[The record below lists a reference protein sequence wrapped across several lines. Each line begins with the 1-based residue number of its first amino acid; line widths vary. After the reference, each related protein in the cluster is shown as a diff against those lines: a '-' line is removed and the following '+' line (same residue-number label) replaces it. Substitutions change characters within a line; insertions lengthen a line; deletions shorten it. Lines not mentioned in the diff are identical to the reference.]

1 MSKTVSNNTSSTE
14 GGAAPGRKRRAAEI
28 IDAAAAVFAEK
39 SYHGAATQDIAARL
53 GMRQAS
59 LYYYLHSKEDA
70 LAQVCKLGVEGFL
83 EFAQEIA
90 ARRHTAAERIAAI
103 VGRHLGSNDVRPD
116 YTKVFLTERQ
126 HLPMASRK
134 AIGRSARAYEKV
146 IEGVIREGV
155 AAGEFA
161 AGTNPRLATLALLGM
176 CNEATKWIK
185 TRRGAS
191 VPATTDAFCCL
202 LLRGMA
208 TRSASA
214 KPSLSVGAPR
224 GRRPPPQP
232 KRRG

>member
-1 MSKTVSNNTSSTE
+1 MARKTSSTSSSDS
-14 GGAAPGRKRRAAEI
+14 GAAPGPKRRAAEI

-70 LAQVCKLGVEGFL
+70 LTQVCKLGVEGFL

-90 ARRHTAAERIAAI
+90 ARPDTAGARVAAI
-103 VGRHLGSNDVRPD
+103 VARHLGSNDIRPD
-116 YTKVFLTERQ
+116 CTKVFLSERQ
-126 HLPMASRK
+126 HLPTASRQ
-134 AIGRSARAYEKV
+134 AIGRSARAYENV
-146 IEGVIREGV
+146 IEGVIRDGV

-161 AGTNPRLATLALLGM
+161 ADTNPRLATLALLGM

-191 VPATTDAFCCL
+191 VPATTDAFCGL
-202 LLRGMA
+202 LWRGMA

-214 KPSLSVGAPR
+214 KPSLSAGAPR
-224 GRRPPPQP
+224 GRRPSPQAQ
-232 KRRG
+232 RRG

>member
-1 MSKTVSNNTSSTE
+1 MARKTSRTTSSDN
-14 GGAAPGRKRRAAEI
+14 GAAPGPKRRAAEI

-39 SYHGAATQDIAARL
+39 SYYGAATQDIAARL

-83 EFAQEIA
+83 EFAQEVA
-90 ARRHTAAERIAAI
+90 ARRQTAGLRVAAI
-103 VGRHLGSNDVRPD
+103 VSRHLGSNDVRPD

-126 HLPMASRK
+126 HLPAASRK

-185 TRRGAS
+185 TRRGAN
-191 VPATTDAFCCL
+191 VPATTESFCGL
-202 LLRGMA
+202 LLWGLA
-208 TRSASA
+208 A
-214 KPSLSVGAPR
+214 
-224 GRRPPPQP
+224 RPPAPKSTPGAGGTRRAPPP

>member
-1 MSKTVSNNTSSTE
+1 MARIISTTTSSDS
-14 GGAAPGRKRRAAEI
+14 GAAPGPKRRAAEI

-39 SYHGAATQDIAARL
+39 SYHGASTQDIAKRL

-59 LYYYLHSKEDA
+59 LYYYLHSKEDG

-83 EFAQEIA
+83 EFAQGIA
-90 ARRHTAAERIAAI
+90 ARRQTAGLRVAAI
-103 VGRHLGSNDVRPD
+103 VSRHLGSNDVRPN

-126 HLPMASRK
+126 HLPAASRK

-146 IEGVIREGV
+146 IERVIREGV

-191 VPATTDAFCCL
+191 VASTTESFCGL
-202 LLRGMA
+202 LLRGLETRGPA
-208 TRSASA
+208 AKSPRSAA
-214 KPSLSVGAPR
+214 AGGRQRAPQHTS
-224 GRRPPPQP
+224 RP
-232 KRRG
+232 G

>member
-1 MSKTVSNNTSSTE
+1 MARKTSRTTSSDN
-14 GGAAPGRKRRAAEI
+14 GAAPGPKRRAAEI

-39 SYHGAATQDIAARL
+39 SYYGAATQDIAARL

-83 EFAQEIA
+83 EFAQEVA
-90 ARRHTAAERIAAI
+90 ARRQTAGLRVAAI
-103 VGRHLGSNDVRPD
+103 VSRHLGSNDVRPD

-126 HLPMASRK
+126 HLPAASRK

-176 CNEATKWIK
+176 CNEATKWIR

-191 VPATTDAFCCL
+191 VPATTESFCDL
-202 LLRGMA
+202 LLRGLEK
-208 TRSASA
+208 RS
-214 KPSLSVGAPR
+214 
-224 GRRPPPQP
+224 PPPKSIQRADAGGRWRAL
-232 KRRG
+232 RRSSRPA

>member
-90 ARRHTAAERIAAI
+90 ARRQTAGERVAAI
-103 VGRHLGSNDVRPD
+103 VSRHLGSNDVRPD

-126 HLPMASRK
+126 HLPVASRK

-185 TRRGAS
+185 TRRGAN
-191 VPATTDAFCCL
+191 VPATTESFCGL
-202 LLRGMA
+202 LLWGLA
-208 TRSASA
+208 A
-214 KPSLSVGAPR
+214 
-224 GRRPPPQP
+224 RPPAPKPAPGAGGSRRALAP
-232 KRRG
+232 KRRA

>member
-1 MSKTVSNNTSSTE
+1 MQKKPTSDGSMT
-14 GGAAPGRKRRAAEI
+14 PSPKRRAAEI

-39 SYHGAATQDIAARL
+39 SYHGAATHDIAERL

-70 LAQVCKLGVEGFL
+70 LTQVCKLGVEGFL

-90 ARRHTAAERIAAI
+90 ARHHTAAERIAAI

-126 HLPMASRK
+126 HLPAASRK
-134 AIGRSARAYEKV
+134 AIGRSARAYERV

-155 AAGEFA
+155 KAGEFA
-161 AGTNPRLATLALLGM
+161 PATNPRLATLALLGM
-176 CNEATKWIK
+176 CNEATKWIR

-191 VPATTDAFCCL
+191 VPATTESFCDL
-202 LLRGMA
+202 LLRGLEK
-208 TRSASA
+208 RSPPPKSIQRADA
-214 KPSLSVGAPR
+214 GGRRRAPR
-224 GRRPPPQP
+224 RSSRPA
-232 KRRG
+232 

>member
-1 MSKTVSNNTSSTE
+1 MQKKPTSDGSMT
-14 GGAAPGRKRRAAEI
+14 PSPKRRAAEI

-39 SYHGAATQDIAARL
+39 SYHGASTQDIAERL

-59 LYYYLHSKEDA
+59 LYYYLRSKEDA
-70 LAQVCKLGVEGFL
+70 LTQVCKLGVEGFL

-90 ARRHTAAERIAAI
+90 ARRQPAAERIAAI

-126 HLPMASRK
+126 HLPAASRQ

-155 AAGEFA
+155 ATGEFA
-161 AGTNPRLATLALLGM
+161 PATNPRLATLALLGM

-185 TRRGAS
+185 TRRGAN
-191 VPATTDAFCCL
+191 VPTTAESFCGL
-202 LLRGMA
+202 LLRGLE
-208 TRSASA
+208 TRS
-214 KPSLSVGAPR
+214 
-224 GRRPPPQP
+224 PPPQST
-232 KRRG
+232 RRADAGGRRRAPPQSSRPA

>member
-1 MSKTVSNNTSSTE
+1 MQKKPTSDGSMT
-14 GGAAPGRKRRAAEI
+14 PSPKRRSAEI

-39 SYHGAATQDIAARL
+39 SYHGASTQDIAERL

-59 LYYYLHSKEDA
+59 LYYYLRSKEDA
-70 LAQVCKLGVEGFL
+70 LTQVCKLGVEGFL

-126 HLPMASRK
+126 HLPAASRQ
-134 AIGRSARAYEKV
+134 AIGRSARAYERV

-155 AAGEFA
+155 KAGEFA
-161 AGTNPRLATLALLGM
+161 PATNPRLATLALLGM
-176 CNEATKWIK
+176 CNEATKWIR

-191 VPATTDAFCCL
+191 VPATTESFCDL
-202 LLRGMA
+202 LLRGLE
-208 TRSASA
+208 TRSPPLQST
-214 KPSLSVGAPR
+214 PR
-224 GRRPPPQP
+224 ANAGGRRHAPPQSSRP
-232 KRRG
+232 A